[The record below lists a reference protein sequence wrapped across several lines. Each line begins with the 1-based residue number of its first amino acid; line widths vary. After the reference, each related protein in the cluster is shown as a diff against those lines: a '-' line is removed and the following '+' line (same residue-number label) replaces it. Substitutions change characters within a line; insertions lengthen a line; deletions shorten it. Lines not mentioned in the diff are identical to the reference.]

1 MNGIARKS
9 KRAFIELADY
19 AANLP
24 TSTFDLCIIHRATV
38 NFGVS
43 LTGNAAYKISFGTEF
58 QPCHATILNGA
69 SIAFTGDRAHIS
81 ITRARGYNGSIFKF
95 NLFQCATLRDP
106 EEPDMVGS
114 AIDGHTGNAVAAAI
128 KAALECGVLCTD
140 RRPLLPSKSIFPVNL
155 TIFPAKVSPPLTNLA
170 RPASSAAVSISKFFS
185 PESYQLVS
193 ASFNQLSASASAVGS
208 A

>member
-140 RRPLLPSKSIFPVNL
+140 RRPLFTEQVNNLPGKSF
-155 TIFPAKVSPPLTNLA
+155 
-170 RPASSAAVSISKFFS
+170 AAVD
-185 PESYQLVS
+185 
-193 ASFNQLSASASAVGS
+193 
-208 A
+208 

>member
-1 MNGIARKS
+1 LNGIARKS

-140 RRPLLPSKSIFPVNL
+140 RRPLFTEQVNL
-155 TIFPAKVSPPLTNLA
+155 SGQFNNL
-170 RPASSAAVSISKFFS
+170 PGKSFAAVD
-185 PESYQLVS
+185 
-193 ASFNQLSASASAVGS
+193 
-208 A
+208 